1 MISRKLATVGA
12 VSILVMAAGVAFGVD
27 HSAKSS
33 VPTGR
38 KSKSANSSKTPPVR
52 VTIPERTSLN
62 GGSSGDP
69 SYFLP
74 PTKGAGTG
82 NSAIPI
88 GNYFE
93 YTPSSQVGN
102 YEFPMYFMNIT
113 QSNQDGEFSGTMYL
127 RYADGQ
133 NDSVFPFA
141 GVTNPSGSSV
151 AITVTGQPTKV
162 IYNGQLAYVAAVV
175 APVQRLV
182 ATVTNRVIT
191 MNQCDTYLHFL
202 TPAGGAPPNEMT
214 RDPNICN
221 FYYIGDENFP
231 NRSQIPIQEAYQ
243 D

>member
-1 MISRKLATVGA
+1 MISRKLASAGA
-12 VSILVMAAGVAFGVD
+12 VSVLVMAAGIAFGIG

-52 VTIPERTSLN
+52 VTIPERTSQS

-82 NSAIPI
+82 NSAMPI

-93 YTPSSQVGN
+93 YTPSLQVGN

-113 QSNQDGEFSGTMYL
+113 KSSQNGEFSGIMYL
-127 RYADGQ
+127 RYADGK

-141 GVTNPSGSSV
+141 GLMNPSGSSV

-175 APVQRLV
+175 APGQRLV

-191 MNQCDTYLHFL
+191 MDQCDTYLHFL
-202 TPAGGAPPNEMT
+202 TPAGGAPPNEAA
-214 RDPNICN
+214 RDPSICT
-221 FYYIGDENFP
+221 FYYIGGEHFP
-231 NRSQIPIQEAYQ
+231 NRSQIPVQETS
-243 D
+243 